1 MKAARF
7 STQLS
12 REAAHTINISWHL
25 LCDGPVFLYTI
36 AVFQWWAPRAI
47 DPSHCPTAF
56 TYPFGAW
63 LSVHAGK
70 DSILIQ
76 GTVLMRWHAIKTGKS
91 SAVICSNSSSIPLF
105 NTIESRECEDSSDK
119 ISISYLLLFSLLIGL
134 IQSLSAFTAFW
145 TAAASPTAGFLF
157 ANRPQC
163 KDDQQQQK

>member
-56 TYPFGAW
+56 TSPIGAW
-63 LSVHAGK
+63 LLVHAGRIAYSYRIRFSCG
-70 DSILIQ
+70 DD
-76 GTVLMRWHAIKTGKS
+76 AIKTGKS

-134 IQSLSAFTAFW
+134 IQRLSAFTAFW
-145 TAAASPTAGFLF
+145 TAAAATTTGFLF
-157 ANRPQC
+157 ANRTQC
-163 KDDQQQQK
+163 EDDQEQQE

>member
-1 MKAARF
+1 MPVLDNSNTPRSIHFLRVNNIIGIAYCQFFF
-7 STQLS
+7 SL
-12 REAAHTINISWHL
+12 
-25 LCDGPVFLYTI
+25 FLVY
-36 AVFQWWAPRAI
+36 
-47 DPSHCPTAF
+47 SHESCTH
-56 TYPFGAW
+56 YK
-63 LSVHAGK
+63 H
-70 DSILIQ
+70 IL
-76 GTVLMRWHAIKTGKS
+76 TPAMRWPCLLVHHCRFPMMSTSGNRS